1 MIELGGEMTVQR
13 KQPQTLDSRP
23 LNDPLPVPVKK
34 VSDYRA
40 LRSTVR
46 RNATGNVQLTR
57 AEFVTQ
63 DEKDLDEL
71 AKPKDDERRS

>member
-1 MIELGGEMTVQR
+1 MTVQR
-13 KQPQTLDSRP
+13 KQPQVLDLPP
-23 LNDPLPVPVKK
+23 LNDPLPVPTKK

-71 AKPKDDERRS
+71 KPKDDQRCS

>member
-1 MIELGGEMTVQR
+1 MTVRR
-13 KQPQTLDSRP
+13 KHPQTLDLPP
-23 LNDPLPVPVKK
+23 LNDPLPVPAKE

-40 LRSTVR
+40 LRSVVR

-63 DEKDLDEL
+63 DEKDLDGL
-71 AKPKDDERRS
+71 AKPEDDEQCC